1 MNKFLFALSIGTSG
15 WVTAL
20 WTALNFSQTRMG
32 AVQSHAILCNPMQSH
47 AVPCNPMQSLTGC
60 STSGLAE
67 QEQLPL
73 APSILCTQELLGAH
87 VLFVTCGVTLVNDKH
102 QPSSCSLL
110 PFWLLQS
117 HPLWAQGGGGL
128 WPMTP
133 CSQCPTPGREDSC
146 NTQQWQHSLNLLLLL
161 SASKP
166 DLQFGAGQCNVHSA
180 EQLPKALASLNQPD
194 FPLSF

>member
-1 MNKFLFALSIGTSG
+1 M
-15 WVTAL
+15 
-20 WTALNFSQTRMG
+20 
-32 AVQSHAILCNPMQSH
+32 QSHAILCNPMQSH
-47 AVPCNPMQSLTGC
+47 AVPCNPMQSHTGC

-117 HPLWAQGGGGL
+117 VSSEPREEEGSDPWLRALSVPHQPERTAVTPSSGSTASTCFSSSLPPNLTFSLGQGSA
-128 WPMTP
+128 M
-133 CSQCPTPGREDSC
+133 C
-146 NTQQWQHSLNLLLLL
+146 TQQSSSLRHWHHWTSQIFLFL
-161 SASKP
+161 SRPSYP
-166 DLQFGAGQCNVHSA
+166 S
-180 EQLPKALASLNQPD
+180 
-194 FPLSF
+194 PLFIS